1 MQGYIIIH
9 YSANCINFCTRNVSI
24 IYFMYKFI
32 NVSWFVTLCT
42 PSWSSIHVIHLSFHS
57 SQLCVIVNNISC
69 AANAFNRLLIKFLI
83 ILNEKSWTGNDIK
96 LKFLNSY
103 WAVYIFCNIT
113 WNRIY
118 LSLNLRVFRLKLEMR
133 LLLYTH
139 KSLLLF
145 FNTQTYTHTHTQFQ

>member
-69 AANAFNRLLIKFLI
+69 AVNAFNRLLIKFLI
-83 ILNEKSWTGNDIK
+83 ILNEKSWTGNAGYEVKIF
-96 LKFLNSY
+96 KFLLSGL
-103 WAVYIFCNIT
+103 YI
-113 WNRIY
+113 
-118 LSLNLRVFRLKLEMR
+118 
-133 LLLYTH
+133 LLYNL
-139 KSLLLF
+139 KPNLF
-145 FNTQTYTHTHTQFQ
+145 ISQFESFPFKIGNAAFTIYP